1 MRKLNKQ
8 SCYVIAFPA
17 GQKAT
22 SQYFVALVNH
32 LVQQG
37 HRVVAILDK
46 PYQFE
51 DTRVVHY
58 TWPSKRPT
66 RPRDAVFL
74 LSIIR
79 KYSPDCL
86 IVNFAPVNLGGLV
99 SWLMRVKCRVIWYH
113 TLSTQIDL
121 DSTVSTV
128 WRRFYRWRKRIIY
141 KLATHIVANSEATA
155 EDVKEVYKV
164 WPDKI
169 KVFHLSIKDPFKQF
183 NLVELPRQPS
193 KIICIG
199 RLDYSKGQ
207 DVVIRALHLLKDR
220 LPHLCVEFI
229 GDGAFKNEL
238 IELAAR
244 LGVEDRCRFVGAIG
258 QREEIFQKLS
268 EALVSLVPSR
278 REAFGLVN
286 IESLA
291 MGTPV
296 VAANVGGISEI
307 IQDGVNGF
315 LFLPDQAEALAQ
327 KIEQIV
333 TNPELL
339 EKMQKNA
346 RASFL
351 ENFDH
356 SAVIPKLG
364 SWLEKITENTPKAL
378 DRSLES

>member
-37 HRVVAILDK
+37 HRVVAIGDK
-46 PYQFE
+46 PHQFE
-51 DTRVVHY
+51 DMRVVHY

-121 DSTVSTV
+121 DSTVSTML
-128 WRRFYRWRKRIIY
+128 RRVYRWRKRIIY
-141 KLATHIVANSEATA
+141 KLATHIVANSEATS
-155 EDVKEVYKV
+155 EDVKAVYKV
-164 WPDKI
+164 RPEKI
-169 KVFHLSIKDPFKQF
+169 KVFHLSITDPFKQF
-183 NLVELPRQPS
+183 NLVEPPTRLN

-229 GDGAFKNEL
+229 GDGVFKNEL

-258 QREEIFQKLS
+258 QRETIFQKLS

-278 REAFGLVN
+278 TEAFGLVN
-286 IESLA
+286 VESLA

-296 VAANVGGISEI
+296 IASNVGGISEI

-327 KIEQIV
+327 KIEQLV

-339 EKMQKNA
+339 EKMRQNA

-364 SWLEKITENTPKAL
+364 TWLEEITEKAP
-378 DRSLES
+378 